1 MEKIQK
7 ENCNVI
13 RYNNDVI
20 KDKNTNII
28 IRTLIDKKT
37 SQSISV
43 FLLKYEFDGKPYE
56 VVLGKLQL
64 DKGDG
69 SLSDKAKI
77 VKECIERQ
85 LNENNKGRNNCE
97 VCKSLD
103 NVCVKKGIHFEYT
116 DEGIK
121 IVTNSVNNFKK
132 MERTYLCNEEN
143 NILNLRCLKPEKRMD
158 LYISEANLRKS
169 IEKNIKQNKV
179 IDAAKS
185 ELDSNNFEKFD
196 VGKNLKEFQEIQ
208 SEDIR
213 FDYKNELIKYLIE
226 WKLEEEINKKNKD
239 EQSRLIHEVLKKA
252 LQIKRYCREKE
263 NREVQIDR
271 KTLLNKENNEK
282 SLEEKYFR
290 LKEKGIVIDIKKL
303 LEQTQ
308 KDCLKNVINVKD
320 ISEEKVKECLALS
333 DRIDMYNKI
342 FDAIKQG
349 GDIMSQFWYMR
360 LSEEKTV
367 KPEEKENEVEIE
379 KITDKKETGEEEKEE
394 KREGRFIELKALIEN
409 QIKKEKIDSVK
420 AKEIMDYLEMK
431 EEVLGKV
438 RLLNG
443 NDFFKVYEQNDKVKN
458 LIKYTIQTE
467 SRASTLLEEKKI
479 LSEVYDEM
487 IDVLILKHEDSVK
500 LYNEYANRFGA
511 KTCEIPG
518 EYREVFVEENSKR
531 DDGESIGE

>member
-64 DKGDG
+64 NKGDG

-85 LNENNKGRNNCE
+85 LTANSKGRNNCDI
-97 VCKSLD
+97 CKNLD
-103 NVCVKKGIHFEYT
+103 NICVKKEIPFVYT

-121 IVTNSVNNFKK
+121 IVTNSIDNLKK

-143 NILNLRCLKPEKRMD
+143 DILKLRCLDPEKRMD

-169 IEKNIKQNKV
+169 IDENIKQNKA
-179 IDAAKS
+179 IDAAKK
-185 ELDSNNFEKFD
+185 ELNFDEMKKFN
-196 VGKNLKEFQEIQ
+196 VAKNLKELQEIQ

-213 FDYKNELIKYLIE
+213 FDYRNELMEYLIN
-226 WKLEEEINKKNKD
+226 WKLERGTNTKNKD
-239 EQSRLIHEVLKKA
+239 EQMREALIKA
-252 LQIKRYCREKE
+252 LQIKKYCREKE
-263 NREVQIDR
+263 NREVQIDI
-271 KTLLNKENNEK
+271 KTLFNEENNDEK
-282 SLEEKYFR
+282 TLEEKYFR
-290 LKEKGIVIDIKKL
+290 LKEKGIAIDIKKL
-303 LEQTQ
+303 LEQAQ
-308 KDCLKNVINVKD
+308 NDCLENAINMKD
-320 ISEEKVKECLALS
+320 ISGEKENLELVE
-333 DRIDMYNKI
+333 RIKDYNMI
-342 FDAIKQG
+342 FDLIKNG
-349 GDIMSQFWYMR
+349 RDVASQFLYMR
-360 LSEEKTV
+360 LPEEKTA
-367 KPEEKENEVEIE
+367 EENEM
-379 KITDKKETGEEEKEE
+379 KKEV
-394 KREGRFIELKALIEN
+394 RFIELKALIEN

-420 AKEIMDYLEMK
+420 AKEIMKYLEMK
-431 EEVLGKV
+431 EDVLGKV

-467 SRASTLLEEKKI
+467 SRDSTLLEEKKL
-479 LSEVYDEM
+479 LSEVYEEM
-487 IDVLILKHEDSVK
+487 TDVLILKHEDSVK
-500 LYNEYANRFGA
+500 LYNGYANKFGA
-511 KTCEIPG
+511 QTCEIPG
-518 EYREVFVEENSKR
+518 EGRNEFVEENPKR